1 MQILSKT
8 EGLRR
13 EFHLIAHL
21 KKKFF
26 KSCTTLLISLLL
38 LNEFLLLQHSL
49 FLPWKMY
56 FSFWHQFSIL
66 PWECEDWKHQV
77 VGFFFPMYSIGSY
90 HSWTPSPLHTTS
102 GKKLIFLTI
111 CGISDVLFILSFILF
126 KCYFYAS
133 TLDSWMF
140 CSAHSL
146 PPFLKGFSKQ
156 CWKILACEQGTDI
169 PMVCPKVLCY
179 LKPNWRVSSAVLE
192 DSGSLM
198 KSIVSS
204 DLG

>member
-1 MQILSKT
+1 MNFCYYSIRFSSHGK
-8 EGLRR
+8 
-13 EFHLIAHL
+13 
-21 KKKFF
+21 
-26 KSCTTLLISLLL
+26 CISVFGTSSPS
-38 LNEFLLLQHSL
+38 FLGNV
-49 FLPWKMY
+49 KIE
-56 FSFWHQFSIL
+56 SIRWL
-66 PWECEDWKHQV
+66 V
-77 VGFFFPMYSIGSY
+77 FFFPTYSIGSY

-111 CGISDVLFILSFILF
+111 CGTSDVLFILSFILF

-156 CWKILACEQGTDI
+156 CWKILACGQGIDI